1 MISKKC
7 TYALKAVLA
16 LARREGGGPM
26 TIQQI
31 AEAQDIPPRFLEA
44 ILRDLKQNGF
54 TESIRGKEG
63 GYILSR
69 PARDISLGEII
80 RCVEGPWFTPGP
92 EIDVFTQVWEAAESA
107 LDQVTNATDF
117 QTLVRREDEMRRAA
131 VPDYSI

>member
-16 LARREGGGPM
+16 LTRREGSGPM

-31 AEAQDIPPRFLEA
+31 AELQDIPPRFLEA

-63 GYILSR
+63 GYVLSR
-69 PARDISLGEII
+69 PAREISLGEII
-80 RCVEGPWFTPGP
+80 RCVEGPWFSPSGDA
-92 EIDVFTQVWEAAESA
+92 DVFTTVWEEAENA
-107 LDQVTNATDF
+107 LNKVMDETDF
-117 QTLVRREDEMRRAA
+117 QSLLRKEDELRRAA

>member
-16 LARREGGGPM
+16 LARRQGSGPM

-31 AEAQDIPPRFLEA
+31 AELQDIPPRFLEA

-63 GYILSR
+63 GYVLSR

-80 RCVEGPWFTPGP
+80 RCVEGPWFSPSA
-92 EIDVFTQVWEAAESA
+92 EVDVFTAVWQEAENA
-107 LDQVTNATDF
+107 LNHVMDETDF
-117 QTLVRREDEMRRAA
+117 QSLLRKEDALRRAA